1 MESFL
6 CVWGYS
12 FLQQFFN
19 NHILQNNFPVVFGYI
34 KREYL
39 CNFRSKINEITT
51 ADTNVVLTVQ
61 NGLYYFSNVR
71 TKDYLPLGPS
81 HHTNQFFFLDEFYII
96 QNFQISNPN

>member
-51 ADTNVVLTVQ
+51 A
-61 NGLYYFSNVR
+61 GLNSTEWSLLLQQCAHKRLSFFRSLPSFSWM
-71 TKDYLPLGPS
+71 
-81 HHTNQFFFLDEFYII
+81 
-96 QNFQISNPN
+96 NFTLFRLLAANSIA

>member
-19 NHILQNNFPVVFGYI
+19 KHILQNNFPVVFGYI

-51 ADTNVVLTVQ
+51 AGTNVVLTVQ

-71 TKDYLPLGPS
+71 TKDYHSLGPS
-81 HHTNQFFFLDEFYII
+81 HLF
-96 QNFQISNPN
+96 PG